1 MLMKVKTV
9 RTVQKA
15 VYLGAVKCCA

>member
-9 RTVQKA
+9 PTVQKS

>member
-1 MLMKVKTV
+1 MLVKIKTV
-9 RTVQKA
+9 RTVQKS